1 MPLLPRSMTMG
12 VQEFQALQ
20 TCGTTMHRSRA
31 KIRLNI
37 FMTTILG
44 IDERNEK
51 ESGLTAA
58 VGVILCRPVHLKV
71 DGAAIAH
78 GAVAGLEADAP
89 RTDAVATFCR
99 ERRPSVVAA
108 EQRVAG
114 DLGPS
119 RKIAE

>member
-58 VGVILCRPVHLKV
+58 VGIILFRAVHLKI
-71 DGAAIAH
+71 DGVAFAH
-78 GAVAGLEADAP
+78 AGVADREADASH
-89 RTDAVATFCR
+89 THAVATLRC
-99 ERRPSVVAA
+99 
-108 EQRVAG
+108 G
-114 DLGPS
+114 
-119 RKIAE
+119 